1 MTFDVPPDGLAVN
14 QYLRMARVE
23 HPGDDAPVL
32 EGRAPID
39 ANVRSDGGRGMRTG
53 VLLALVDSLGGF
65 TAGLAVLPRWIVSTS
80 IHLQV
85 ARLDHVGPLRLDVAV
100 LRRGNLSAVTSVVVS
115 DEGADDAHVADG
127 IVTCAALEPDA
138 PKVFRR
144 PIRIDALP
152 APDDPEP
159 LEQFFGIAPPDGRD
173 PCTTTLTLD
182 ERLRNPWGILHGGA
196 TSVLLDVAAVRAAR
210 FLDGAATTDAVVH
223 FLSPVRTGP
232 VEARCTVVGDRPDG
246 RLVRVA
252 VHDTGNDD
260 RLCVLG
266 SVVVVRRPDRDRP
279 EGRRASGTR
288 G

>member
-39 ANVRSDGGRGMRTG
+39 DNVRSDDGRGMRTG

-85 ARLDHVGPLRLDVAV
+85 ARLDHIGALRLDVAV

-115 DEGADDAHVADG
+115 DEGAGDAHVADG

-138 PKVFRR
+138 PKVFSR

-152 APDDPEP
+152 RPEDPEP
-159 LEQFFGIAPPDGRD
+159 LEQFFGIVPPADDAD
-173 PCTTTLTLD
+173 PCTTTLVLE

-196 TSVLLDVAAVRAAR
+196 TSVLLDAAAVRAAR
-210 FLDGAATTDAVVH
+210 LSDGAAATDTVVH
-223 FLSPVRTGP
+223 FLSPVRSGP
-232 VEARCTVVGDRPDG
+232 VEARWTVFGDRPDG

-252 VHDTGNDD
+252 VHDVGNGD

-266 SVVVVRRPDRDRP
+266 SVVVTDRHAGFR
-279 EGRRASGTR
+279 
-288 G
+288 

>member
-32 EGRAPID
+32 EGRSPID
-39 ANVRSDGGRGMRTG
+39 DNVRSDDGRGMRTG

-115 DEGADDAHVADG
+115 DEGAGDANVADG

-138 PKVFRR
+138 PKVFSR
-144 PIRIDALP
+144 P
-152 APDDPEP
+152 
-159 LEQFFGIAPPDGRD
+159 
-173 PCTTTLTLD
+173 
-182 ERLRNPWGILHGGA
+182 
-196 TSVLLDVAAVRAAR
+196 
-210 FLDGAATTDAVVH
+210 
-223 FLSPVRTGP
+223 
-232 VEARCTVVGDRPDG
+232 
-246 RLVRVA
+246 
-252 VHDTGNDD
+252 
-260 RLCVLG
+260 
-266 SVVVVRRPDRDRP
+266 
-279 EGRRASGTR
+279 
-288 G
+288 

>member
-1 MTFDVPPDGLAVN
+1 VTFAVPPDGLAVN

-39 ANVRSDGGRGMRTG
+39 DNVRSDDGRGMRTG
-53 VLLALVDSLGGF
+53 VVLALVDSLGGF

-85 ARLDHVGPLRLDVAV
+85 ARVDHVGPLRLDVAV
-100 LRRGNLSAVTSVVVS
+100 LRRGNVSAVTSVAVC
-115 DEGADDAHVADG
+115 DEGAGDAHVDHG
-127 IVTCAALEPDA
+127 TVTCHALAPDQ
-138 PKVFRR
+138 PQVFQR

-152 APDDPEP
+152 APADPEP
-159 LEQFFGIAPPDGRD
+159 LESFFGIAPLGGDDD
-173 PCTTTLTLD
+173 PRTTTLRLD
-182 ERLRNPWGILHGGA
+182 DRLRNPWGILHGGA
-196 TSVLLDVAAVRAAR
+196 TSVLLDVAAVRAAQLAR
-210 FLDGAATTDAVVH
+210 DGVNATATDAVVH
-223 FLSPVRTGP
+223 FLSPVRIGP

-252 VHDTGNDD
+252 VHDTGNRD

-266 SVVVVRRPDRDRP
+266 SVVVT
-279 EGRRASGTR
+279 GTR

>member
-1 MTFDVPPDGLAVN
+1 VTFDLPPDGLAVN

-39 ANVRSDGGRGMRTG
+39 DNVRSDDGRGMRTG
-53 VLLALVDSLGGF
+53 ALLALVDSLGGF

-80 IHLQV
+80 IHLQLV
-85 ARLDHVGPLRLDVAV
+85 RLDHVGPLRLDVAV

-115 DEGADDAHVADG
+115 DEGAGGAHVADG
-127 IVTCAALEPDA
+127 IVTCAALVSDE
-138 PKVFRR
+138 PKVFQR
-144 PIRIDALP
+144 PIRIDARP
-152 APDDPEP
+152 RPENPEP
-159 LEQFFGIAPPDGRD
+159 LEHFFGIAPLDGNDD

-196 TSVLLDVAAVRAAR
+196 TAVLLDVAAVRAAQ
-210 FLDGAATTDAVVH
+210 LDGGAATDTVVH

-232 VEARCTVVGDRPDG
+232 VEARCTVIGDRPDG

-252 VHDTGNDD
+252 VHDAGNGD

-266 SVVVVRRPDRDRP
+266 SVVVT
-279 EGRRASGTR
+279 GTR

>member
-1 MTFDVPPDGLAVN
+1 MTFDIPPDGLAVN

-39 ANVRSDGGRGMRTG
+39 DNVRSDDGRGMRTG

-85 ARLDHVGPLRLDVAV
+85 AGLDHVGPLRLDVAV

-115 DEGADDAHVADG
+115 DEGAGDAHVADG
-127 IVTCAALEPDA
+127 IVTCAALEPDE
-138 PKVFRR
+138 PKVFTR

-152 APDDPEP
+152 RPDDPEP
-159 LEQFFGIAPPDGRD
+159 LEQFFGIAPHADGAD
-173 PCTTTLTLD
+173 PLTTTLTLD
-182 ERLRNPWGILHGGA
+182 ARLRNPWGILHGGA
-196 TSVLLDVAAVRAAR
+196 TSVLLDAAAVRAAH
-210 FLDGAATTDAVVH
+210 LDGGGTVAAATDTVVH

-232 VEARCTVVGDRPDG
+232 VEARCTVIGDRPDG

-252 VHDTGNDD
+252 VHDTGNRD

-266 SVVVVRRPDRDRP
+266 SVVVT
-279 EGRRASGTR
+279 GTR